1 MGACGPP
8 GASRC
13 GVYPA
18 KRGLVPRCALLPAPT
33 PRDAL
38 SAVGTPSGRSLRNL
52 ECTGWAKPHQA
63 GGRRGKEREARNE
76 PTLRGVDYAATGGGG
91 RSAPDPDGYIADN
104 AGIAV
109 VVTPHLGTV
118 PIGQSEVRSNNIPAF
133 FLTSSL
139 PNLLLTVLAALL

>member
-91 RSAPDPDGYIADN
+91 RSAP
-104 AGIAV
+104 
-109 VVTPHLGTV
+109 
-118 PIGQSEVRSNNIPAF
+118 E
-133 FLTSSL
+133 
-139 PNLLLTVLAALL
+139 PNLLRGAFDRNVLVVDDGLDGNHVAAVKDPHPTPAPAHGLEHLQAFG